1 MLWPSRVIK
10 TTSLL
15 PLVSFTAI
23 NESLW
28 SHFPQIHTL
37 FFGAVIVVVVVFLP
51 RGILWLFNTRGG
63 WKGIRG
69 SLGAYR
75 V

>member
-1 MLWPSRVIK
+1 
-10 TTSLL
+10 
-15 PLVSFTAI
+15 
-23 NESLW
+23 
-28 SHFPQIHTL
+28 L

-63 WKGIRG
+63 WKGIAG